1 MERQRMDKELLTLW
15 AIHGENNTLK
25 GSWAAIWADRKNND
39 GFCGDEQHKGGSC
52 YLLAKDEQTGWTS
65 LQSLCT
71 LSCSCGLISL
81 LPPWPHSCMSS
92 ELTYSGYLS
101 YRFHQTETFLH
112 LRILWFTSIALRKFQ
127 YLFCFFSWG
136 KTQAQTLAS
145 LFSVECLTGLRK
157 DVIPQLHAVGYM
169 IKSQSHYASW
179 MQVSES

>member
-1 MERQRMDKELLTLW
+1 MSCNLSWWEEQWWFLWWWATQGRLMLPISQRRANRL
-15 AIHGENNTLK
+15 
-25 GSWAAIWADRKNND
+25 S
-39 GFCGDEQHKGGSC
+39 Q
-52 YLLAKDEQTGWTS
+52 

-71 LSCSCGLISL
+71 LSCSCGLTSL
-81 LPPWPHSCMSS
+81 LPVWPHSCMSS

-112 LRILWFTSIALRKFQ
+112 LWILWFTSIALRKFQ

-145 LFSVECLTGLRK
+145 LFSVECLAGLRK